1 MTKNFLALVGL
12 WTIVNF
18 IVSALPASF
27 FSVFSSSKAVVNV
40 VETVNQ
46 NIKQETGYEFSTRKK
61 TTADFQRKGTSREDE
76 CNGIRAISELTN
88 DKNYECQ

>member
-18 IVSALPASF
+18 IVSILPASF

-46 NIKQETGYEFSTRKK
+46 NIKQETGYEFSTK
-61 TTADFQRKGTSREDE
+61 TNPTADFQRKGTSREDE
-76 CNGIRAISELTN
+76 CSGIRAISELTN